1 MDKQSAKRT
10 MVTNEEG
17 RSIGINEIFA
27 DEHLITI
34 HQDSISN
41 SQEISENERQW
52 LHTLEKRRGD
62 IGSMQKPKIQRVPK
76 MHREI
81 EANIRCYEPLVVSIG
96 PFHHGKTE
104 LQLMEKLKELLA
116 IQFADQDSTKE
127 RPEGVLKWLPT
138 TSVSIDVLYKKV
150 KNIMPNVR
158 ECYDDEVIKN
168 YSHEELAQMM
178 LLDGCFIL
186 QYFHCIVTG
195 NYKEL
200 KMKSHDIAFI
210 RRDLFLLENQLPFE
224 VLQVLMS
231 CKFKNNEGMG
241 MIKKFISSAHTKTTE
256 PHGFIQSIKE
266 FFLDIFGGSPHPEKY
281 TCTCKVMK
289 FFRKICGG
297 EESSITK
304 QESMKTRLPAHLLEL
319 LKTHLIDPKAFS
331 EGGCYLTGEW
341 CSYRSA
347 MELRRAGI
355 HFRPGKSRRL
365 SDVKFTS
372 FHCSGQLTLP
382 PITIDDSTKSEFLN
396 LVAYEACPDTPDDF
410 AITSYLS
417 FMDSLVDQPED
428 VKELRSKG
436 ILLNFLGSDQE
447 VADLFNEIARDL
459 VPNPHAYVEV
469 KAKIEN
475 HYNNKGKIWIAEWQ
489 NTHFNTPWTVFAF
502 IAALFVICL
511 QVSDTLLA
519 GVQTYYASHQKGN
532 N

>member
-27 DEHLITI
+27 DECRITI

-62 IGSMQKPKIQRVPK
+62 IGSLQKPKIQKVPK

-96 PFHHGKTE
+96 PFHHGKPK
-104 LQLMEKLKELLA
+104 LQLLEKHKELLA

-158 ECYDDEVIKN
+158 ECYDDEVIKK
-168 YSHEELAQMM
+168 YSHEEFAQMM

-231 CKFKNNEGMG
+231 CKFKNNDGMG
-241 MIKKFISSAHTKTTE
+241 MIKKFISSAHIKQTP
-256 PHGFIQSIKE
+256 PHGFIQIIKE
-266 FFLDIFGGSPHPEKY
+266 FFLEVFGGSPHPERC
-281 TCTCKVMK
+281 TCTRKVMN

-297 EESSITK
+297 EESSDTK
-304 QESMKTRLPAHLLEL
+304 QESMKIRLPAHLLEL
-319 LKTHLIDPKAFS
+319 LKTYRIDPKAFS

-459 VPNPHAYVEV
+459 VPNPHAYVDV

-475 HYNNKGKIWIAEWQ
+475 HYNNKGKIWIAEWK
-489 NTHFNTPWTVFAF
+489 NTHFNTPWTVVAF

-519 GVQTYYASHQKGN
+519 GVQTYYATHQKGN
-532 N
+532 K